1 MNIKRFI
8 EILSAFNPEA
18 EIVIDN
24 STKFGFGWNS
34 DDNSKDEENILNSRE
49 TTEQV
54 FIDTVNFPEE
64 LKNNES

>member
-24 STKFGFGWNS
+24 STKFGFGWTS
-34 DDNSKDEENILNSRE
+34 DDDSKDEENILNSRE

-64 LKNNES
+64 LKNN